1 VTASAYSPAE
11 LSALG
16 IPVEVSDGSL
26 ACGCDVRGCT
36 RSAEVL
42 IPGAAVCLPCMEAA
56 IHHDDDGDGFYDLH
70 LEDLVGG
77 EDWRRVRDE
86 QYEARVGNH
95 CIDRRYESWDRRLD
109 LLAADAVEE
118 LLADLSAEGEPDWF

>member
-36 RSAEVL
+36 RRAEVL
-42 IPGAAVCLPCMEAA
+42 IPGAAVCRPCMEAA
-56 IHHDDDGDGFYDLH
+56 VHRDDDGDGFYDLP
-70 LEDLVGG
+70 LEDLVGD
-77 EDWRRVRDE
+77 EEWRRVRDE
-86 QYEARVGNH
+86 QYEARVGGQH
-95 CIDRRYESWDRRLD
+95 FDRRYESWDRRLD
-109 LLAADAVEE
+109 LLAADCVAD
-118 LLADLSAEGEPDWF
+118 LLADLDIPG

>member
-56 IHHDDDGDGFYDLH
+56 IHHDDDGDEFYDFP
-70 LEDLVGG
+70 LEDLAGG
-77 EDWRRVRDE
+77 DERRRVRDE
-86 QYEARVGNH
+86 QYEARVGSQR
-95 CIDRRYESWDRRLD
+95 IDRRYESWDRRLD
-109 LLAADAVEE
+109 QFAADAVE
-118 LLADLSAEGEPDWF
+118 LLLEQL